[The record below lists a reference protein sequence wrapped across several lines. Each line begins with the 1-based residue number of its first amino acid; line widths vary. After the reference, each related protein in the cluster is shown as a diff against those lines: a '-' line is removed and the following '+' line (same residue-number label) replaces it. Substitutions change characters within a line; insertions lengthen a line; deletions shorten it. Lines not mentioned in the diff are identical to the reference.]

1 MAEHK
6 LGGDV
11 KAALWVIW
19 LLITVACLVA
29 NTGLTLTIG
38 IPVILLAC
46 YVVSRVPIRQTLL
59 VLMFLAFSLQNPAE
73 GNPGGPEFAPPYAV
87 LGAVMLTHLNAV
99 DRSIGMLSWCSFS
112 GMDLCFFVLGVVM
125 LMRRSS
131 RSRIDVAER
140 VPTPRP
146 LVKLAHVA
154 LGGAAYVWLFGLIRG
169 GDFSLSLWQLNS
181 VMYLPVVFMLFHVGL
196 RGPKDHEA
204 IAKVVLAAATY
215 KALLAIYVM
224 HTFRVPYDPQT
235 GSDKLAYATTHADS
249 ILFADAF
256 ILILAGLLERIGKR
270 MKWVAIGLLPILA
283 FGMISN
289 NRRLVWVQVAL
300 VFLTVYI
307 VAADGPIKRIVRRA
321 LTIAAPGIVLYLI
334 LGWNS
339 GGGSF
344 FKPARMM
351 RSVVDAKS
359 DGSSLWRE
367 LENYNLIASFQS
379 SPITGL
385 GFGNPYVEFVPMPA
399 VDYSLERYVPHN
411 GVLGLWCFCGYIG
424 YAALTMLWA
433 GGVYFAMR
441 AYHAT
446 KDRQYRAAALV
457 SFGAVL
463 VYIVQSWGD
472 LGLGSWTGVFSVGSA
487 IAVAGKLCAA
497 TGQWSSNTK
506 KAAPTLQPE
515 QRPA

>member
-1 MAEHK
+1 MAEPR

-11 KAALWVIW
+11 KAALWAMG
-19 LLITVACLVA
+19 LLITLACVVG
-29 NTGLTLTIG
+29 NTGLTLAISV
-38 IPVILLAC
+38 PVVLLAF
-46 YVVSRVPIRQTLL
+46 YVISRVPIRHTMLM
-59 VLMFLAFSLQNPAE
+59 LMFLAFSLQNPAE
-73 GNPGGPEFAPPYAV
+73 GNPGGPEFAPPYAA

-112 GMDLCFFVLGVVM
+112 GMDLCFFAVGIVM

-131 RSRIDVAER
+131 RSRIDTADR

-146 LVKLAHVA
+146 LVKLAYVA
-154 LGGAAYVWLFGLIRG
+154 LLGAVFVWLSGLVRS
-169 GDFSLSLWQLNS
+169 GDFSMSLWQLNS
-181 VMYLPVVFMLFHVGL
+181 VIYLPFIFLMFHVGL

-204 IAKVVLAAATY
+204 LAKVVLAAATY

-270 MKWVAIGLLPILA
+270 MKWLAIGLLPILA

-307 VAADGPIKRIVRRA
+307 VAADGPIKRLVRRA
-321 LTIAAPGIVLYLI
+321 LTVATPIIIVYLL

-379 SPITGL
+379 APITGL

-411 GVLGLWCFCGYIG
+411 GILGLWCYCGYVG

-433 GGVYFAMR
+433 GGVFFAMR

-446 KDRQYRAAALV
+446 KDRQYRAAGLV

-472 LGLGSWTGVFSVGSA
+472 LGLGSWTGVFSVGPA
-487 IAVAGKLCAA
+487 IAIAGKLCEA
-497 TGQWSSNTK
+497 TGQWSSSPK
-506 KAAPTLQPE
+506 KPVPVAQSG
-515 QRPA
+515 QRMV